1 MPFTGDFMPSPLE
14 GLKVLEIARVLAG
27 PWIGQTLADLGAEV
41 IKIESPDG
49 DDTRK
54 WGPPWIEHEDGSR
67 TAAYYYSCNRGKKSV
82 ILDFKTEDGREAI
95 RRLVQNSDILIENFK
110 VGGLA
115 KYGLDYD
122 SLKKI
127 NPKLIYCSVTGFG
140 QDGPY
145 AKRPGY
151 DLMIQAMGGIMDL
164 TGEPDGAPQKT
175 GMAYADMFTGLYGVI
190 AIQAAL
196 AQRDKTGLGQH
207 IDMALLDCQ
216 IGVMGNQAMNYL
228 TTGISPTRMGTAHP
242 NIVPYQDF
250 PASDGSLIIA
260 CGNDRQFEKICDLLG
275 VDFHTDKRFG
285 KNVDRVIHREA
296 LISLMNAETIKH
308 SRDFLLRGL
317 EKCGVPAGP
326 INTMG
331 QALEDDQVKHRQM
344 VIDTG
349 VAPGIRTPISF
360 SDADLAL
367 DTPAPRHGADTQA
380 VLTDIGMGKSG
391 T

>member
-1 MPFTGDFMPSPLE
+1 MASPLE
-14 GLKVLEIARVLAG
+14 GVKVLEIARVLAG
-27 PWIGQTLADLGAEV
+27 PWIGQTLADLGAEI

-49 DDTRK
+49 DDTRQ
-54 WGPPWIEHEDGSR
+54 WGPPWIDHDDGSR

-95 RRLVQNSDILIENFK
+95 RRLAAQSDILIENFK
-110 VGGLA
+110 VGGLS

-145 AKRPGY
+145 AARPGY

-164 TGEPDGAPQKT
+164 TGEPNRPPQKI
-175 GMAYADMFTGLYGVI
+175 GMAYADIFTGLYGVI

-196 AQRDKTGLGQH
+196 AHREETGIGQH
-207 IDMALLDCQ
+207 IDMALLDCM

-250 PASDGSLIIA
+250 PASDGPLIIA
-260 CGNDRQFEKICDLLG
+260 CGNDRQFENVCGLLG
-275 VDFHTDKRFG
+275 VDFHADMRFS

-296 LISLMNAETIKH
+296 LIALLKAETVKH
-308 SRDFLLRGL
+308 TREYLLSGL

-326 INTMG
+326 INTVG
-331 QALEDDQVKHRQM
+331 QALEDIQVKHRQM
-344 VIDTG
+344 VIDTND
-349 VAPGIRTPISF
+349 APGIRTPINF
-360 SDADLAL
+360 SETDLAL
-367 DTPAPRHGADTQA
+367 GKAAPRHGADTQA
-380 VLTDIGMGKSG
+380 VLAEIGITKAD
-391 T
+391 